1 MTIEQVKQN
10 LNKTVLFS
18 NPKLYLENEKY
29 ILVGCIIRRGE
40 QGFFYQA
47 ELQDINQPKSISFV
61 AWRRLKQIAA
71 WRSEK

>member
-18 NPKLYLENEKY
+18 NPRLHLENEKY

-47 ELQDINQPKSISFV
+47 ELQDINQPKSIIVCSLEEIEAV
-61 AWRRLKQIAA
+61 RGL
-71 WRSEK
+71 EE

>member
-18 NPKLYLENEKY
+18 NPKLFIENEKY

-47 ELQDINQPKSISFV
+47 ELQDIKQPKSIIVCS
-61 AWRRLKQIAA
+61 LEEIE
-71 WRSEK
+71 SDSGGST

>member
-18 NPKLYLENEKY
+18 NPKLHLENEKY
-29 ILVGCIIRRGE
+29 TLVGCIIRRGE

-47 ELQDINQPKSISFV
+47 ELQDINQPKSIITCGLEEIV
-61 AWRRLKQIAA
+61 ADRGL
-71 WRSEK
+71 EE

>member
-47 ELQDINQPKSISFV
+47 ELQDINQPKSIIVCGLEEIEAVSGG
-61 AWRRLKQIAA
+61 
-71 WRSEK
+71 ST